1 MIDVNDAVRHEW
13 INPKPIVKT
22 ELIRLYLSLQ
32 QFTTD
37 DLTSLTEEQDTV
49 LCSLWDTINSGDVA
63 QFYLD
68 NDMMDVLGLIL
79 SKSTHARLTE
89 LTAGIVANLVYNGA
103 ESVERALAEN
113 IPVSELIIK
122 TDDSLAL
129 YQLFRI
135 LRGCCYKFTRAKF
148 DSFYKEL
155 SDDFHDKMTFM
166 LENSINHQLLNE
178 IVMFLHDVKT
188 HYEDD
193 GEFIVIQTIYSTG
206 GF

>member
-1 MIDVNDAVRHEW
+1 
-13 INPKPIVKT
+13 
-22 ELIRLYLSLQ
+22 
-32 QFTTD
+32 
-37 DLTSLTEEQDTV
+37 
-49 LCSLWDTINSGDVA
+49 
-63 QFYLD
+63 
-68 NDMMDVLGLIL
+68 MMDVLGLIL

-89 LTAGIVANLVYNGA
+89 LTAGIVANLVFNGA

-113 IPVSELIIK
+113 VPVGELIIK

-178 IVMFLHDVKT
+178 IVMFLHDVKSI
-188 HYEDD
+188 YEDD
-193 GEFIVIQTIYSTG
+193 GKFVVITLC
-206 GF
+206 